1 MASSNQV
8 LKFNALA
15 EAAITEN
22 LFIMVGSAD
31 RNVLTATAGAK
42 ILGIAE
48 DPASINTAIG
58 ISHQGQVKLTLGG
71 NVTRGQKIKATTGGK
86 GIYADTNK
94 DEYGAVALESGV
106 SGDIISVLIEKGM
119 VNI

>member
-8 LKFNALA
+8 LKFNATA

-22 LFIMVGSAD
+22 TFVMIGTSD
-31 RNVLTATAGAK
+31 RYVLTATAGAK

-48 DPASINTAIG
+48 DPAAINTAIG
-58 ISHQGQVKLTLGG
+58 ISHQGQAKLKLGG
-71 NVTRGQKIKATTGGK
+71 DITRGQKIKATTAGVGV
-86 GIYADTNK
+86 YADTTK

-106 SGDIISVLIEKGM
+106 SGDVISVLIEKGM
-119 VNI
+119 ANI